1 MKFWNIR
8 YLMICIWNFEIFDIN
23 YNHYISNINLFI
35 WNFEIF
41 DINYNDFDQNIIWK
55 FEILIF
61 NDLYMKFWNIIIK
74 YLVIYVFFND
84 FDQIYNGLCVFYQ
97 ILELNI

>member
-1 MKFWNIR
+1 MKF
-8 YLMICIWNFEIFDIN
+8 EILDI
-23 YNHYISNINLFI
+23 
-35 WNFEIF
+35 
-41 DINYNDFDQNIIWK
+41 K
-55 FEILIF
+55 ILIF

-97 ILELNI
+97 IFELNI